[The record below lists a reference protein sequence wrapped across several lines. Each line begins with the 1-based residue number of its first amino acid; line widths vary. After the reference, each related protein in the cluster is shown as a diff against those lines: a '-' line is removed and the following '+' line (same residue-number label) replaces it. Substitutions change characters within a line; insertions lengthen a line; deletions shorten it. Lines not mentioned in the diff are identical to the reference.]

1 MVDDA
6 LAAGRRFNDDA
17 FLMVP
22 FEGMVKKNTSVGQ
35 TRGGK
40 AYFATL
46 PTMCLILSKNVQ
58 QTLNDFA
65 PVVSFSAC

>member
-6 LAAGRRFNDDA
+6 LAAGRRFTDDT

-22 FEGMVKKNTSVGQ
+22 FEGMVKKKTSVAQNRGQ
-35 TRGGK
+35 S
-40 AYFATL
+40 YFATL

-58 QTLNDFA
+58 TLNDFV